1 MFFIKTLY
9 RYEKKET
16 FPDWQQ
22 RKKEMN
28 IIHITD
34 TDDPGLKLFTG
45 LSETM
50 LYHYNE
56 PGEGIFI
63 AESAYVILRALEA
76 GYSPI
81 SLLVEEDRMEAEAA
95 PVFKMIRE
103 KLGDTCAESIPVYT
117 AKSEILSG
125 LTGYSLVRGL
135 WAAFQRKPVPGLEE
149 FCTGKNALTVLVDV
163 VNPTNVG
170 AIIRSAAALG
180 MDGAVLTHASVD
192 PLSRRSSRVSMGTVF
207 QLPWTKIPKEGS
219 NGITLIKELKG
230 LGYKTVA
237 MALTD
242 DSVCPDDKE
251 MLASEKLAIVMGT
264 EGDGLPKE
272 VISECDYRVKIPM
285 MHGVDSLNVAAA
297 SAVIFWE
304 ICKKRQ

>member
-1 MFFIKTLY
+1 
-9 RYEKKET
+9 
-16 FPDWQQ
+16 
-22 RKKEMN
+22 MN

-34 TDDPGLKLFTG
+34 PKDPGLELFTG
-45 LSETM
+45 LSETK

-56 PGEGIFI
+56 PDEGIFI

-76 GYSPI
+76 GYAPLSI
-81 SLLVEEDRMEAEAA
+81 LVEDSRMEAEAG
-95 PVFKMIRE
+95 PVFQMIRE
-103 KLGDTCAESIPVYT
+103 KLGDAVAEGIPVYT
-117 AKSEILSG
+117 ADTDILSG
-125 LTGYSLVRGL
+125 VTGYALVRGL
-135 WAAFQRKPVPGLEE
+135 WAAFKRKSVSDFYE
-149 FCTGKNALTVLVDV
+149 FCKDKSKLTVLFDV

-180 MDGAVLTHASVD
+180 MDGVVLTHASVD
-192 PLSRRSSRVSMGTVF
+192 PLTRRSSRVSMGTVF
-207 QLPWTKIPKEGS
+207 QLPWTKIHKEGS
-219 NGITLIKELKG
+219 AGIKLIRDLKT

-242 DSVCPDDKE
+242 DSVCPDDKK
-251 MLASEKLAIVMGT
+251 MLESEKLAVIMGT

-304 ICKKRQ
+304 ICKKR

>member
-1 MFFIKTLY
+1 MAAE
-9 RYEKKET
+9 EKG
-16 FPDWQQ
+16 
-22 RKKEMN
+22 MN

-34 TDDPGLKLFTG
+34 PEDPGLELFTG
-45 LSETM
+45 LSETK

-56 PGEGIFI
+56 PGDGIFI
-63 AESAYVILRALEA
+63 AESAYVILRALES

-81 SLLVEEDRMEAEAA
+81 SILVEKARMEAEAE
-95 PVFKMIRE
+95 PVFQMIRE
-103 KLGDTCAESIPVYT
+103 MYGNEYAEEIPVYT
-117 AKSEILSG
+117 ADSDILSG

-135 WAAFQRKPVPGLEE
+135 WAAFKRKAVPELSE
-149 FCTGKNALTVLVDV
+149 FCNGKNTLTVLYDV

-180 MDGAVLTHASVD
+180 MEGAVLTYASVD
-192 PLSRRSSRVSMGTVF
+192 PLTRRSSRVSMGTVF
-207 QLPWTKIPKEGS
+207 QLPWTKISKEGS
-219 NGITLIKELKG
+219 AGTRLIRDLKD

-251 MLASEKLAIVMGT
+251 MLANEKLAIVMGT